1 MNMTLLY
8 LLFSHLRPLK
18 HVQHVWNWWLEKENE
33 KVGETVREA
42 WGQFAAAL
50 QQGRTF
56 FISHRVKKSPG
67 NWKRDGPAANTPQMP
82 MESFGGIRLL
92 HRGLPLYFFHI
103 RAYGKMVFNGNAWKG
118 FPLFVSCISVSAQ
131 MKLYRFC
138 LDWVMPKTGWGKRN
152 AKCSPSQMAE
162 TVSCKKQT

>member
-56 FISHRVKKSPG
+56 FISHRVKKVQVIE
-67 NWKRDGPAANTPQMP
+67 K
-82 MESFGGIRLL
+82 
-92 HRGLPLYFFHI
+92 
-103 RAYGKMVFNGNAWKG
+103 
-118 FPLFVSCISVSAQ
+118 
-131 MKLYRFC
+131 
-138 LDWVMPKTGWGKRN
+138 
-152 AKCSPSQMAE
+152 E
-162 TVSCKKQT
+162 TVQQPIRHRCQRKALEVLDY